1 MNKKCQTNTFK
12 TVKKKIEEIK
22 FLLLRGV
29 SEPSPIHNKNFA
41 KVFYRKEI
49 KLRRQSIVQLPY
61 AVFEMTYFAYRN

>member
-1 MNKKCQTNTFK
+1 M
-12 TVKKKIEEIK
+12 
-22 FLLLRGV
+22 

-61 AVFEMTYFAYRN
+61 AVFEMTYFAYRNWLKQLEIGFF